1 MALQSKEKYDPKKV
15 ERLEEHLRLYF
26 EKGQPI
32 DFEIIVDGFKV
43 VRRTSDPNMFVM
55 YENFVDADTK
65 CIEILLYTGTSN
77 NNDKRIFYF
86 GEAPKEGLSGV
97 AVDAMIKEGVNQE
110 MRERDYEA
118 LKKEYAE
125 ALSDIKELEQEVE
138 QLEKD
143 KAALEA
149 SQSPLKGVLGEVGS
163 SLIES
168 FIRRNPSV
176 IKSIPGGEALAGLIE
191 GDSKKKEQE
200 QQNPSPDPEVSFQS
214 KNNGNSNAPLSEEDQ
229 SAITFVNQLKA
240 QFSKDEFDKILLIL
254 QTLAED
260 KSKIELI
267 INHVNIKQ
275 S

>member
-15 ERLEEHLRLYF
+15 ERLEEHLRLYYD
-26 EKGQPI
+26 KGQPI

-43 VRRTSDPNMFVM
+43 VRRTSDPNMFAM

-65 CIEILLYTGTSN
+65 SIEILLYTGSSN

-86 GEAPKEGLSGV
+86 GEPPKEGLSGV
-97 AVDAMIKEGVNQE
+97 EIDTRVDEQVERRLKEREYDDLKIKN
-110 MRERDYEA
+110 
-118 LKKEYAE
+118 KELLA
-125 ALSDIKELEQEVE
+125 DIKELEEEVE

-163 SLIES
+163 SFVES

-176 IKSIPGGEALAGLIE
+176 VKSIPGGEALAGLIE
-191 GDSKKKEQE
+191 SDNKKREHEEK
-200 QQNPSPDPEVSFQS
+200 NPLPEPEVSFQS
-214 KNNGNSNAPLSEEDQ
+214 KSNGNPGASLSDEDQ
-229 SAITFVNQLKA
+229 SAITFVSQLKA

-275 S
+275 T